1 MSGPNQLQKLRG
13 EGQATR
19 VQDNIGQILNPL
31 AARVNATPIGGAPP
45 PPWIRPSLVGGYSQA
60 AAPQPVCAYHKD
72 ALGYVHTKLSMT
84 HATGPAAG
92 VVAFTYGLGF
102 RQGEV
107 LTFTLADGFGLS
119 VMMVVS
125 PNGEISNLTP
135 IPAGDDVRGYFV
147 FLAGP

>member
-1 MSGPNQLQKLRG
+1 MQKLRG
-13 EGQATR
+13 EGQPSR

-45 PPWIRPSLVGGYSQA
+45 PAWILPSLSGGYSQT
-60 AAPQPVCAYHKD
+60 AAPQPACAYHKD

-84 HATGPAAG
+84 HAAGAAAG
-92 VVAFTYGLGF
+92 VVAFTYGPNF

-107 LTFTLADGFGLS
+107 LTFTLSDSVGLT

-135 IPAGDDVRGYFV
+135 IPAGDDVRGYFI
-147 FLAGP
+147 FLAGF